1 MRRIASLV
9 FVALALVF
17 GALGSVTQAAAAG
30 ADAAVP
36 RVTMLSAGKAPLAPL
51 RLVLA
56 PGTSHGL
63 MEFREELHQIIDGSP
78 RNDSNTPP
86 IRIPIDASVEAVSA
100 KGDASVST
108 NYGDPTVVDDGSL
121 DANYRALMESA
132 LTALDGV
139 TTTATV
145 TPRNEWRDP
154 QVSGTE
160 QLDSTS
166 AQLTEQLGSQL
177 GYFTVVFPPEAV
189 GVGGRWRTTTSLTAA
204 GIDVVQTYDYTLRA
218 RQVNAVTI
226 DVEYVQTAP
235 RQRVS
240 LPGVPKTARV
250 DLTRYRVTGRGT
262 VTIDLASVL
271 PTDGTI
277 HASGQQVFRV
287 RTSGD
292 EGTITQ
298 KLAFDVAFTQGT
310 DAGSTTA

>member
-1 MRRIASLV
+1 MHRIASLA
-9 FVALALVF
+9 FVALALVA
-17 GALGSVTQAAAAG
+17 GALGSVAQEAEADAG
-30 ADAAVP
+30 AP
-36 RVTMLSAGKAPLAPL
+36 RVTLLSAGKAPLAPL
-51 RLVLA
+51 RLVLL

-63 MEFREELHQIIDGSP
+63 VEFREELHQVLDGSP
-78 RNDSNTPP
+78 GTDVNTPP
-86 IRIPIDASVEAVSA
+86 IRIPIDASVDAVST

-108 NYGDPTVVDDGSL
+108 SYGDPTVVDDGSL
-121 DANYRALMESA
+121 DAESRASLEST
-132 LTALDGV
+132 LTTLDGV

-145 TPRNEWRDP
+145 TPRNAWRDP

-160 QLDSTS
+160 QLDTTT

-177 GYFTVVFPPEAV
+177 GYFTVVFPQEAV
-189 GVGGRWRTTTSLTAA
+189 GVGGRWRTTTSLTVA
-204 GIDVVQTYDYTLRA
+204 GIDVAQTYDYTLRA
-218 RQVNAVTI
+218 RQANAVTI

-250 DLTRYRVTGRGT
+250 DLTRYRVTGSGT

-287 RTSGD
+287 RSSGD
-292 EGTITQ
+292 EGTLTQ
-298 KLAFDVAFTQGT
+298 KLAFDVAFTPGT
-310 DAGSTTA
+310 EAGSTTA